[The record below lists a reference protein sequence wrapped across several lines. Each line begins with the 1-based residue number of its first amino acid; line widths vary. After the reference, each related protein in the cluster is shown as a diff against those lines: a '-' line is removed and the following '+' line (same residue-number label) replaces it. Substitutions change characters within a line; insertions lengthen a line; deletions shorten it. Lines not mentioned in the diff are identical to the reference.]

1 MIAIRLSL
9 FITPWQPDCRGR
21 MPQIP
26 AYGVGPNSVVF
37 IR

>member
-9 FITPWQPDCRGR
+9 FLTPWQPDFRPQ
-21 MPQIP
+21 MPQTP

>member
-1 MIAIRLSL
+1 MIAIRFSL
-9 FITPWQPDCRGR
+9 FFTPWQPDFRGR